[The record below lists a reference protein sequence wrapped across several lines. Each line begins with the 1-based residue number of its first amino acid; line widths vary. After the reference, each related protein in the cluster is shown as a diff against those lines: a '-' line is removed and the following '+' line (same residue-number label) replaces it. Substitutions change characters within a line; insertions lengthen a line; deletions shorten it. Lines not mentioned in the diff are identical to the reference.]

1 MLHRRKNDKKF
12 KHLIQNDKPSSYE
25 ELLEKDGSIS
35 VQHRNIQSL
44 RKAIKVLQVK
54 HIQSREIVCDIF
66 TQVTQEQNLR
76 KNLICRIPSLKTVPF
91 FLKAFPIKPP
101 KLGKSFWKKINEFI
115 SLNSFKKET
124 RNWVPQDCLSRLL
137 KQYISGAGFP
147 LCLVVFFIFKV
158 LVLLFYYYIL
168 TIFTF
173 FDISTVHGR
182 PRLVDIAKQL
192 LVTQSN
198 KNLKNKSILV
208 KVINKDMYILI
219 LTCIK
224 I

>member
-1 MLHRRKNDKKF
+1 MK
-12 KHLIQNDKPSSYE
+12 I
-25 ELLEKDGSIS
+25 
-35 VQHRNIQSL
+35 
-44 RKAIKVLQVK
+44 
-54 HIQSREIVCDIF
+54 
-66 TQVTQEQNLR
+66 
-76 KNLICRIPSLKTVPF
+76 VPF
-91 FLKAFPIKPP
+91 LLKALPIKAP

-182 PRLVDIAKQL
+182 PRLVDIAK
-192 LVTQSN
+192 
-198 KNLKNKSILV
+198 
-208 KVINKDMYILI
+208 
-219 LTCIK
+219 
-224 I
+224 